1 MKLRVKN
8 KITLTPIAWVT
19 LLERAP
25 RFGERKHF
33 EVWQGLR
40 KRVMKQLTPEKSL
53 GDLIGVKIE
62 EAERELIQSHSSNLF
77 TMLGRSNFYEAP
89 VASSEILIAESHSSE
104 ELTDDEM
111 SGW

>member
-62 EAERELIQSHSSNLF
+62 EAERDLIQSHSMSLF
-77 TMLGRSNFYEAP
+77 TMLGRSNFEEAP
-89 VASSEILIAESHSSE
+89 VASNEIVVSETPSSV
-104 ELTDDEM
+104 ELSDDEM